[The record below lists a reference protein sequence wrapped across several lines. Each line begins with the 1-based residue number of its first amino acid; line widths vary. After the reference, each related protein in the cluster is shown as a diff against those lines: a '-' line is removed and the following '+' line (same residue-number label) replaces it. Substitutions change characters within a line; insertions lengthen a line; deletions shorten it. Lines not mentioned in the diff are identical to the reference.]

1 MRTKAGIP
9 GKVAILA
16 LAAGFAALAGLAGC
30 QSSAHEPDPKFVA
43 LYAELKLA
51 SAALEQDLERAA
63 ETRRAV
69 LARHGMSP
77 AEFHEHYMRLA
88 GRPEAWRPFQER
100 VLAEMDAFLESRKD
114 TSHGRQ
120 SR

>member
-1 MRTKAGIP
+1 MKGGIS
-9 GKVAILA
+9 GMGALLA
-16 LAAGFAALAGLAGC
+16 LATGLTGLAGLAGC
-30 QSSAHEPDPKFVA
+30 QSAGHEPDPKFVA

-63 ETRRAV
+63 EVRRAV
-69 LARHGMSP
+69 LARHGMTP
-77 AEFHEHYMRLA
+77 AEFHEQYMQLA
-88 GRPEAWRPFQER
+88 GHPEAWRPFQER